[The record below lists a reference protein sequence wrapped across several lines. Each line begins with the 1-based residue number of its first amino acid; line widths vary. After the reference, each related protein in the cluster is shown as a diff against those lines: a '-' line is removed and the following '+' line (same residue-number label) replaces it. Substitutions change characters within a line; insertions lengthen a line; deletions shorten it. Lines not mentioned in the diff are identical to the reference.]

1 MSDLKT
7 FLKALQRSNY
17 PKSEISVHKIAQ
29 AVGYDLKN
37 FLSDLHETL
46 GKEKT
51 EEFIQNVFYK
61 LGASYDPGVEIDLSG
76 DVGYPGSYI
85 FLTIKGFDVIW
96 DEDEV
101 WIHYSFGAN
110 ELFVDT
116 GDEDEDEDGGVV
128 GKTLD
133 EIYDDVD
140 MGGLGEFNELLDEI
154 QDAVINSIYKKTG
167 FIIHF
172 DSQI

>member
-1 MSDLKT
+1 MSDLKM

-29 AVGYDLKN
+29 AVDYDLKN
-37 FLSDLHETL
+37 FLSDLYETL

-76 DVGYPGSYI
+76 DVGYTGSYI
-85 FLTIKGFDVIW
+85 FLTIKEFNVMW
-96 DEDEV
+96 EEWEEDEV

-110 ELFVDT
+110 EIFVND
-116 GDEDEDEDGGVV
+116 DEDEDGGIV

-140 MGGLGEFNELLDEI
+140 MGGLGEFSELIDEI
-154 QDAVINSIYKKTG
+154 QYAIGNSIYNKTG